1 MALNEAHEDAL
12 RALNPLDL
20 CEQIIGTLIVPTGT
34 PCPCQFCSIRRV
46 DAAYFDDAG
55 QRLANVHVSTFSL
68 EEEGDIDAWE
78 AFLAL
83 PLDPSLTLEQR
94 WARVRDLRVSRN
106 GLSKQFFLD
115 LATRMGYSISIAR
128 GVYPARA
135 GISKAGDPVRRT
147 NRLTTQDPDD
157 PDDIRNQ
164 ASMVAN
170 PYDRS
175 QGTVQITATKP
186 FPSDFW
192 TAVITINS
200 LGSNSNSTPLRVR
213 FEALKPH
220 YSVFIW
226 QE

>member
-12 RALNPLDL
+12 RSLNPLDL
-20 CEQIIGTLIVPTGT
+20 CEQIIGTLIVPMGT

-83 PLDPSLTLEQR
+83 PFDPSLTLEQR
-94 WARVRDLRVSRN
+94 WARVRELRVTRN

-128 GVYPARA
+128 GIYPFRA

-147 NRLTTQDPDD
+147 NRLTTQDPGD

-164 ASMVAN
+164 TSMIAN

-175 QGTVQITATKP
+175 QGTVVITATKP

-192 TAVITINS
+192 TAVITVNS
-200 LGSNSNSTPLRVR
+200 LGSNSSSTPLRER